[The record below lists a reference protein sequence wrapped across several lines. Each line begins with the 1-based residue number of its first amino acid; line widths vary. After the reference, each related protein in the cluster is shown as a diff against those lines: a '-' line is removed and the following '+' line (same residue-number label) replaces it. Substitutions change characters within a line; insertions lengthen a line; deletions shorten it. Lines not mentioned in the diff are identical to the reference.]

1 MQFWAPPPTL
11 HTHIYTHNHFD
22 HEQLK
27 YLVSIDRTPRSYDE
41 SHLRNTLILLLNN
54 MLCLSVSLWRVDHRH
69 IYPGQSSLL
78 VCLSL
83 TPIKS
88 MRARS
93 PPRSIAT
100 RRSFLI

>member
-1 MQFWAPPPTL
+1 MNIYSNAILGTPSHPPHT

-54 MLCLSVSLWRVDHRH
+54 MLCLSVSLSCV
-69 IYPGQSSLL
+69 
-78 VCLSL
+78 
-83 TPIKS
+83 
-88 MRARS
+88 
-93 PPRSIAT
+93 SIIVTFTLDKALYWFAS
-100 RRSFLI
+100 R